1 MTILRNALTSLPA
14 FGKTYRP
21 HAKAPKLEIVSRVP
35 SLGRAAPPVLFI
47 HGTWH
52 AAWCWSEHFLDYFAA
67 NGFAAYALSLR
78 GHGASEGHGR
88 LRFVRVRDFVQDI
101 ASVAASLPAAPVLVG
116 HSMGGFLVQKFLE
129 EREAPVAVLMASA
142 PPTGVWPMFA
152 RLVRDHPIDV
162 IKSNLK
168 FSLWPIISDPDRAR
182 RMLFSS
188 AMPSEEVS
196 RFHRL
201 LQDDSVFGYLD
212 SLMFDLV
219 ATERV
224 SSPVLVMGAG
234 DDVMVTA
241 KEIELDRKRLWRQA
255 DCVRGSGARHDA
267 GLRLADRRRQ
277 DHFRTR
283 RAVPGASRGRR
294 TARRRSGLVELVRL
308 SSGGLTRR
316 RHREELRQRPVPNST
331 IVRANY
337 DQCSRLSAWL
347 F

>member
-1 MTILRNALTSLPA
+1 LAKKSDRAMTILRNALTSLPA

-35 SLGRAAPPVLFI
+35 SLARAAPPVLFI

-129 EREAPVAVLMASA
+129 EREAPAAVLMASA

-241 KEIELDRKRLWRQA
+241 KEIDSTASAYGVKPIVFEGLAHDMMLDCAWRTVADKIISELD
-255 DCVRGSGARHDA
+255 AR
-267 GLRLADRRRQ
+267 
-277 DHFRTR
+277 FPER
-283 RAVPGASRGRR
+283 RAGDERPGAV
-294 TARRRSGLVELVRL
+294 A
-308 SSGGLTRR
+308 
-316 RHREELRQRPVPNST
+316 
-331 IVRANY
+331 A
-337 DQCSRLSAWL
+337 
-347 F
+347 